1 MKILVL
7 NAGSSSLKYQVIDT
21 TDESTI
27 GKGIVEK
34 IGTGLTG
41 KLKQDVIGASDKTI
55 VVERL
60 INDHTEAFEM
70 VMKALT
76 DPEKGVVASM
86 DEVGAIG
93 HRVLHGGEGFTS
105 SVIVDDEVLKICD
118 RNTVLGP
125 LHMPANI
132 GCIRSCLKL
141 MPDKINVAVFDTV
154 FHSTMPAYAY
164 MYAIKYDDY
173 KKYRVRKYGFHG
185 TSHKFVSGEAV
196 KYLGFKGSKVVTCHL
211 GNGSS
216 LAAVVDG
223 KCVDTSMGLT
233 PLEGMVMGTRSG
245 DIDAAAVGFLAEQ
258 KGKTASEI
266 VTYLNKECG
275 FQGIAGYSDCRDLT
289 ALCAKGDERAKLAF
303 DMFAYRVRKYIGSYV
318 AAMGGLDCI
327 VFTGGIGENSPF
339 ARELIMKGLEVFG
352 VDFDFEKNSS
362 GFSAKGLVEL
372 HKPGSKVKV
381 VVIPTN
387 EELVIARDAKELAEK
402 AGNIRK

>member
-93 HRVLHGGEGFTS
+93 HRVLHGGEDFTS

-164 MYAIKYDDY
+164 MYAIKYEDY
-173 KKYRVRKYGFHG
+173 KQYRVRKYGFHG

-196 KYLGFKGSKVVTCHL
+196 KYLGFKGSKIVTCHL

-258 KGKTASEI
+258 KGKTASEV
-266 VTYLNKECG
+266 VTYLNKGCG

>member
-1 MKILVL
+1 MKVLVL
-7 NAGSSSLKYQVIDT
+7 NAGSSSLKYQVIDMGNEQT
-21 TDESTI
+21 L

-41 KLKQDVIGASDKTI
+41 KLKQTVSGAPEKTI
-55 VVERL
+55 VIEQ
-60 INDHTEAFEM
+60 IIPDHTEAFTL
-70 VMKALT
+70 VMNALT
-76 DPEKGVVASM
+76 NPEKGVVGSM
-86 DEVGAIG
+86 DEIGVIG
-93 HRVLHGGEGFTS
+93 HRVLHGGEDFTS
-105 SVIVDDEVLKICD
+105 SVIVDDKVLEICD

-132 GCIRSCLKL
+132 GCIRSCMKL
-141 MPDKINVAVFDTV
+141 MPEKKNVAVFDTV

-164 MYAIKYDDY
+164 MYAIKYEDY

-185 TSHKFVSGEAV
+185 TSHKYVSGEAV
-196 KYLGFKGSKVVTCHL
+196 KYLGFQRSKIVTCHL

-289 ALCAKGDERAKLAF
+289 ELALKGDERAKLAF
-303 DMFAYRVRKYIGSYV
+303 EMFGYRVRKYIGSYV

-327 VFTGGIGENSPF
+327 VLTGGIGENSSY
-339 ARELIMKGLEVFG
+339 ARESIMKGLEVFG
-352 VDFDFEKNSS
+352 VKFDYEKNAVMGSP
-362 GFSAKGLVEL
+362 KGLTEMHL
-372 HKPGSKVKV
+372 PDSRVKV
-381 VVIPTN
+381 VIIPTN
-387 EELVIARDAKELAEK
+387 EELVIARDAKELVEK
-402 AGNIRK
+402 A

>member
-7 NAGSSSLKYQVIDT
+7 NAGSSSLKYQVIDMA
-21 TDESTI
+21 DESTI

-41 KLKQDVIGASDKTI
+41 KLKQDVIGAPDKTT

-76 DPEKGVVASM
+76 DPEKGVVGSM

-93 HRVLHGGEGFTS
+93 HRVLHGGEDFTS

-164 MYAIKYDDY
+164 MYAIKYEDY

-185 TSHKFVSGEAV
+185 TSHKYVSGEAV
-196 KYLGFKGSKVVTCHL
+196 KYLGFAGSRVVTCHL

-223 KCVDTSMGLT
+223 KCIDTSMGLT

-275 FQGIAGYSDCRDLT
+275 FQGIAGYSDCRDLS
-289 ALCAKGDERAKLAF
+289 ALCRQGDELAKLAF

-327 VFTGGIGENSPF
+327 VFTGGIGENSSF

-352 VDFDFEKNSS
+352 VGFDFEKNAS

-372 HKPGSKVKV
+372 HKPGSAVKV

-402 AGNIRK
+402 ARNIRK

>member
-1 MKILVL
+1 MKVLVL
-7 NAGSSSLKYQVIDT
+7 NAGSSSLKYQVIDMDNEQT
-21 TDESTI
+21 L

-41 KLKQDVIGASDKTI
+41 KLKQTVSGAPEKTI
-55 VVERL
+55 VIEQ
-60 INDHTEAFEM
+60 IIPDHTEAFTL
-70 VMKALT
+70 VMNALT
-76 DPEKGVVASM
+76 DPEKGVVGSM
-86 DEVGAIG
+86 DEIGVIG
-93 HRVLHGGEGFTS
+93 HRVLHGGEDFTS
-105 SVIVDDEVLKICD
+105 SVIVDDKVLEICD

-132 GCIRSCLKL
+132 GCIRSCMKL
-141 MPDKINVAVFDTV
+141 MPEKKNVAVFDTV

-164 MYAIKYDDY
+164 MYAIKYEDY
-173 KKYRVRKYGFHG
+173 KKYRVRKYGSHG
-185 TSHKFVSGEAV
+185 TSHKYVSGEAV
-196 KYLGFKGSKVVTCHL
+196 KYLGFLGSKIVTCHL

-289 ALCAKGDERAKLAF
+289 ELALKGDERAKLAF
-303 DMFAYRVRKYIGSYV
+303 EMFGYRVRKYIGSYV

-327 VFTGGIGENSPF
+327 VLTGGIGENSSY
-339 ARELIMKGLEVFG
+339 ARESIMKGLEVFG
-352 VDFDFEKNSS
+352 VKFDYEKNAAMGSP
-362 GFSAKGLVEL
+362 KGLTEMHL
-372 HKPGSKVKV
+372 PDSRVKV
-381 VVIPTN
+381 VIIPTN
-387 EELVIARDAKELAEK
+387 EELVIARDAKELVENA
-402 AGNIRK
+402 

>member
-1 MKILVL
+1 MKVLVL
-7 NAGSSSLKYQVIDT
+7 NAGSSSLKYQVIDMDNEQT
-21 TDESTI
+21 L

-41 KLKQDVIGASDKTI
+41 KLKQTVSGAPEKTI
-55 VVERL
+55 VIEQ
-60 INDHTEAFEM
+60 IIPDHTEAFTL
-70 VMKALT
+70 VMNALT
-76 DPEKGVVASM
+76 DPEKGVVGSM
-86 DEVGAIG
+86 DEIGVIG
-93 HRVLHGGEGFTS
+93 HRVLHGGEDFTS
-105 SVIVDDEVLKICD
+105 SVIVDDKVLEICD

-132 GCIRSCLKL
+132 GCIRSCMKL
-141 MPDKINVAVFDTV
+141 MPEKNNVAVFDTV

-164 MYAIKYDDY
+164 MYAIKYEDY

-185 TSHKFVSGEAV
+185 TSHKYVSGEAV
-196 KYLGFKGSKVVTCHL
+196 KYLGFPGSKIVTCHL

-289 ALCAKGDERAKLAF
+289 ELALKGDERAKLAF
-303 DMFAYRVRKYIGSYV
+303 EMFGYRVRKYIGSYV

-327 VFTGGIGENSPF
+327 VLTGGIGENSSY
-339 ARELIMKGLEVFG
+339 ARESIMKGLEVFG
-352 VDFDFEKNSS
+352 VKFDYEKNAVMGSP
-362 GFSAKGLVEL
+362 KGLTEMHL
-372 HKPGSKVKV
+372 PDSRVKV
-381 VVIPTN
+381 VIIPTN
-387 EELVIARDAKELAEK
+387 EELVIARDAKELVEK
-402 AGNIRK
+402 A

>member
-93 HRVLHGGEGFTS
+93 HRVLHGGEDFTS

-303 DMFAYRVRKYIGSYV
+303 DMFAYRVRKYIGSYI